1 MNPMFLQLVFSFQ
14 QAAWMQLGKIAN
26 PISGKIEKNLD
37 AAKMSIDMLIMVKE
51 KTKGN
56 LDTEEEKILANAIT
70 ELELNY
76 VAESKKETSDKK

>member
-1 MNPMFLQLVFSFQ
+1 MDPMFVQLVFSFQ
-14 QAAWMQLGKIAN
+14 SAAWMQLGKIAN

-56 LDTEEEKILANAIT
+56 LDAEEEKILANAIT